1 MLYLSEHPG
10 ELHVLGGRVAALQQ
24 PGSAVHVHQ
33 TLVVV
38 VVDRR
43 AQHSQVELLGAGVVD
58 VLLGD
63 RNGGLSS
70 ELLFYLKSNL
80 DTNEFQR
87 HQTTYRRVHI
97 LYVSAQSTLIL
108 SGIFNL

>member
-70 ELLFYLKSNL
+70 ELLSTSNL
-80 DTNEFQR
+80 IWMQMNFSDIKRRSGESTYCMFQ
-87 HQTTYRRVHI
+87 
-97 LYVSAQSTLIL
+97 L
-108 SGIFNL
+108 SPP